1 MIRKAISAV
10 TCGNDLTQTQ
20 AHEVFQQ
27 IMNGNASD
35 AQIGSFITALR
46 MKGESIEEIT
56 AAAQVMRE
64 KATKVLPRHREH
76 LVDTCGT
83 GGDAADTFN
92 ISTATALVSAA
103 AGARVAKHGNRSV
116 SSKSGSADVLEELG
130 IDIGLTPAQMR
141 SCLDEIGICFLFAPA
156 LHKAM
161 KYAIGPRKEIGIR
174 TIFNILGPLTNP
186 ALAPSQVLG
195 VFSPDLTEPIAH
207 ALGKMGV
214 EKAYVVHGDDG
225 MDEVTLCAETTVA
238 EVSDGTVTCY
248 KITPEDFGLSR
259 CEPAEL
265 AGGTPR
271 ENAHIIERVLQG
283 ATGAAR
289 DIVLLNSG
297 FALAASHVAVS
308 VQEGITGARKAIDSG
323 AAADILA
330 RLKAQ
335 THR

>member
-1 MIRKAISAV
+1 M
-10 TCGNDLTQTQ
+10 D
-20 AHEVFQQ
+20 
-27 IMNGNASD
+27 GNASD

-64 KATKVLPRHREH
+64 KATKVLPRNREH

-225 MDEVTLCAETTVA
+225 MDEVTLCAATTVA

-248 KITPEDFGLSR
+248 KITPENFGLSR

-271 ENAHIIERVLQG
+271 ENAHIIERVLEG

-289 DIVLLNSG
+289 DIVVLNSG
-297 FALAASHVAVS
+297 FALAASRVAAS
-308 VQEGITGARKAIDSG
+308 VTEGVAGAYEAIDSG